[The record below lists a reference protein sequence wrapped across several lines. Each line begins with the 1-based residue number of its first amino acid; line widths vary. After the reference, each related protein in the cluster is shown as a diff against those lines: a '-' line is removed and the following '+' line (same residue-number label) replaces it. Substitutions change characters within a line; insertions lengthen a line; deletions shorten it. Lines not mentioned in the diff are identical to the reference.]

1 MINAKE
7 TAAAIKEWLKEGVDS
22 PMPYRSLHEAV
33 YLLEDQESK
42 LKTEHQIGY
51 LEGRLEGYSDAMK
64 VFVPH
69 ETVDVTDYRGEIAEP
84 PN

>member
-1 MINAKE
+1 MIEAKE
-7 TAAAIKEWLKEGVDS
+7 TAAAISDWLKKGTGS
-22 PMPYRSLHEAV
+22 PMPYMALNDAV

-51 LEGRLEGYSDAMK
+51 LEGRLEGYIDAMK

-69 ETVDVTDYRGEIAEP
+69 ETVELLDDREKNTEP
-84 PN
+84 PE